1 MEAGCW
7 VDVHVKLMQS
17 AAYFLRYRMRLVG
30 RKNGRD
36 SNCSG
41 LLVYLLDSTL
51 DLVAVGIRSG
61 MGDMRTEET

>member
-7 VDVHVKLMQS
+7 VDEHVRLMQS

-30 RKNGRD
+30 RKYGRD
-36 SNCSG
+36 SRT
-41 LLVYLLDSTL
+41 LVDLLDSTL

-61 MGDMRTEET
+61 MGDMRAEET